1 MAQVDYWKHISG
13 VLVFLQTIALMVSL
27 YFVHVQLKYQENTK
41 SSRSADL
48 IIRYDERLNR
58 DPFLKLRYA
67 IENNKP
73 ILKAHGGKFTDDDL
87 EGFLDIFESLNDVF
101 AKDLIS
107 KDMFYNSYSYDIQKT
122 YDNEEVQAH
131 LREIRKED
139 PGFYSGFE
147 SLAKQMKA
155 TRPLATSSPVAA
167 QNLP

>member
-1 MAQVDYWKHISG
+1 
-13 VLVFLQTIALMVSL
+13 MVSL